1 MDEKIQTDSNHTGRI
16 IRQEIMNEDHFEEL
30 KIDFGREQKKWN
42 RNRRFVKREPTVNK
56 ELEEIKF
63 EGISTDKE
71 AAAQLK

>member
-1 MDEKIQTDSNHTGRI
+1 
-16 IRQEIMNEDHFEEL
+16 MNEDHFEEL

-63 EGISTDKE
+63 EGVSTDKE
-71 AAAQLK
+71 AAVQLK